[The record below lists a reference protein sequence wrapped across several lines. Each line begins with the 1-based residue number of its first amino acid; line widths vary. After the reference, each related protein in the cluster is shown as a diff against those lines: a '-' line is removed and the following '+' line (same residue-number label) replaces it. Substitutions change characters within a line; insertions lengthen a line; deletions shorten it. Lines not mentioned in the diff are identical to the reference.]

1 MCLVKRRELF
11 LSVFFI
17 SLIGVV
23 SAQGAYVPL
32 LANDGTD
39 SGWAMVTSSS
49 MQGVKSPVVYGVD
62 DDAVTIEL
70 DKTFSFTD
78 GEYFRPIQVEF
89 MKTSADATSKII
101 INDEYIVNNTGRE
114 WTDFHMYLMV
124 DMLNPVAGFNSA
136 VLPDGDQLENVYYSD
151 NYGYGGMPIQL
162 SFEDTDGSGVPFDPP
177 GDDVFMPGYV
187 IGQIEIIVDPS
198 MAVGSRFG
206 LKEIPTNTVPEPLTL
221 ALLSLGS
228 LCLIHKKKK
237 TEGLLLGK

>member
-1 MCLVKRRELF
+1 MCLIKRRELF

-39 SGWAMVTSSS
+39 SGWAMVTSNKV
-49 MQGVKSPVVYGVD
+49 QGAGVRYVYGVD
-62 DDAVTIEL
+62 NDAVTIEL

-78 GEYFRPIQVEF
+78 GEYFRPIQIEF
-89 MKTSADATSKII
+89 MKTSANATSKII
-101 INDEYIVNNTGRE
+101 INDEYIVNDTGRE
-114 WTDFHMYLMV
+114 WTDFHMHLMV
-124 DMLNPVAGFNSA
+124 DMLNPVAGFNPT

-162 SFEDTDGSGVPFDPP
+162 NFENVYGGGVPSSPP
-177 GDDVFMPGYV
+177 GYDVFMPGYV
-187 IGQIEIIVDPS
+187 IGQIEIIIDPS

-206 LKEIPTNTVPEPLTL
+206 LKEIPTNNVPEPLTL
-221 ALLSLGS
+221 ALLGFGS

-237 TEGLLLGK
+237 